1 MAYMTD
7 ENDNLVRV
15 GVNKEKAVGTA
26 EPFGTFSAQAAITR
40 IQCELALGNLTPE
53 EVRVMFS
60 ADTIAT
66 IRSKLNQA
74 LGRGLTTAQM
84 SCS

>member
-1 MAYMTD
+1 MTD

-15 GVNKEKAVGTA
+15 DTDKEKAVGTA
-26 EPFGTFSAQAAITR
+26 EPFKTFSVEEAITR
-40 IQCELALGNLTPE
+40 IQLELALGNLTPE
-53 EVRVMFS
+53 ELRVAFS

-66 IRSKLNQA
+66 VRSKLKQVV
-74 LGRGLTTAQM
+74 GRGLTTASM